1 MTLYRITYRAKDGS
15 RAVIEIKAASKAEV
29 FPELK
34 SRGINAISIT
44 EAKQSSL
51 NNCMLSKKTAYK
63 VILLVSF
70 LVALFIFYKFS
81 VTEKTNKLNLRT
93 NDKKQLSLKD
103 DTSNESNPSRFVARK
118 SPEKTKK
125 LEKPVISNPNVLFSQ
140 TVKGRLVKWKT
151 HSKPVFN
158 NMFENFVGS
167 ILTAIPGERFLE
179 IELEQEFDEAFKASL
194 TNKIEISSHDSD
206 EIRALKEAVIEAKEE
221 VRKQVLKGMR
231 PRDVITAARDEMNKI
246 ADYRD
251 NLQSEFDK
259 YLITENDPKQVLVFA
274 KEANE
279 ILAEYGALPL
289 EAPDDIEQAED
300 AMLNAR
306 ENKLAELEAKEKSKE
321 RKNNE

>member
-1 MTLYRITYRAKDGS
+1 MTLYRITYRANDGS
-15 RAVIEIKAASKAEV
+15 RAVIELKATSKTEV

-51 NNCMLSKKTAYK
+51 NNCMLCKKTAQK

-70 LVALFIFYKFS
+70 LAALFIFYKFT
-81 VTEKTNKLNLRT
+81 VTESKLNLRT
-93 NDKKQLSLKD
+93 NGKKHLSLKD
-103 DTSNESNPSRFVARK
+103 DTTNESNPSRFVARK
-118 SPEKTKK
+118 LPEKTKK

-179 IELEQEFDEAFKASL
+179 IDLESEFDEAFRASL
-194 TNKIEISSHDSD
+194 TNKIEISSQDSD
-206 EIRALKEAVIEAKEE
+206 EIRALKVAVIEAKEE
-221 VRKQVLKGMR
+221 VRKQVMNGMR

-259 YLITENDPKQVLVFA
+259 YLITEKDPIQVLAFA

-279 ILAEYGALPL
+279 ILAEYGAYPL

-306 ENKLAELEAKEKSKE
+306 ENRLAELEAKVKLEE
-321 RKNNE
+321 RINDE